1 MANRDQI
8 VGKPGDEKV
17 PIIIKNRKI
26 RDKSPAD
33 CDSAERIEFVRSSRA
48 ARLPQISS
56 RRRLANAVGLPAT
69 KESAR
74 GGRKIPQSKMSGA
87 SRNGIDTK
95 ERSGLPEPAP
105 CGCRSQR
112 CPTAGRVLSP

>member
-1 MANRDQI
+1 MWREGTNNNQ
-8 VGKPGDEKV
+8 
-17 PIIIKNRKI
+17 NRKS

-33 CDSAERIEFVRSSRA
+33 CDSAERIEFAQPSRD

-56 RRRLANAVGLPAT
+56 RHRPANGVGSQT
-69 KESAR
+69 TRVSAR
-74 GGRKIPQSKMSGA
+74 GDLKTPQSKMYGA
-87 SRNGIDTK
+87 SHNGIDTR

-112 CPTAGRVLSP
+112 CPTAGRVPSPERE

>member
-1 MANRDQI
+1 MWREGTNNNQ
-8 VGKPGDEKV
+8 
-17 PIIIKNRKI
+17 NRKS

-33 CDSAERIEFVRSSRA
+33 CDSAKRIEFVELSRA

-56 RRRLANAVGLPAT
+56 RRRLANAVGLPAPR
-69 KESAR
+69 ESAR

-87 SRNGIDTK
+87 SHNGIDTR

-112 CPTAGRVLSP
+112 YPTADRAPSA